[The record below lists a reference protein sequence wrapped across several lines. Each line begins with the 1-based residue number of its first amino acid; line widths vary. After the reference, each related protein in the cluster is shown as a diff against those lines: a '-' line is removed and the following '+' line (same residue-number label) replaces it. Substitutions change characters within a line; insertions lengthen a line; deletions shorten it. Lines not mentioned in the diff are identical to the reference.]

1 MMHLAGYF
9 AIAVPIMTGM
19 SYVALWLYTEIRL
32 FIIHR
37 LRFYGYDV
45 DGIETTHIRRR
56 Y

>member
-9 AIAVPIMTGM
+9 AIAMPI
-19 SYVALWLYTEIRL
+19 VALLAYVVLNLVGWHFGDE
-32 FIIHR
+32 
-37 LRFYGYDV
+37 V